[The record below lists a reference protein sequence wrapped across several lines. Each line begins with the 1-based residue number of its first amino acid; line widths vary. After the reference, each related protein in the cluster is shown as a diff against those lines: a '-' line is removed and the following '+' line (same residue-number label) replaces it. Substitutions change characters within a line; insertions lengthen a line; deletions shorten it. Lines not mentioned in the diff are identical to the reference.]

1 MNYTNTKQVKETFEN
16 LINTGRT
23 SRKEPLMKLGAMT
36 TPSNVLDRMTDND
49 FKALDILGSYK
60 GISANS
66 YVAKMSMLWSSIFW
80 KIGEQI
86 LIIGNYVTPFQKYYK
101 ECPVGGDIE
110 EQALRIKNPI
120 DRTTLANSA
129 ILTNYVT
136 QRDNFLHRF
145 KNFNVFSATYNQA
158 EIINIS
164 STWDNIAN
172 SINAE
177 LENIIKSASIYLNDL
192 AISSFSNQYLSGGM
206 DEVTITPI
214 TNQSTAEDVAVT
226 INTLIDRMRISATTE
241 FIPFNRNAN
250 NPSHDIKDI
259 AVSDMLLVCTPDLYN
274 NVNFRTALST
284 YFGGKFNNDKYAFN
298 VILVDSFNTA
308 IDNKTN
314 VTPGYTA
321 LANPKKLKAVLIEE
335 EGLIY
340 RIREHGT
347 YNFDNTATLNTSI
360 FKHIDVLADISDRR
374 KCVAIVE

>member
-1 MNYTNTKQVKETFEN
+1 MSYVDTQKVKETFETI
-16 LINTGRT
+16 INTGRAA
-23 SRKEPLMKLGAMT
+23 RKKPLMKLGEMT
-36 TPSNVLDRMTDND
+36 SPTNALAKMTSDDFASLDVLN
-49 FKALDILGSYK
+49 AYK

-66 YVAKMSMLWSSIFW
+66 YIAKMSMLWSSIFW

-86 LIIGNYVTPFQKYYK
+86 LIVGNYITPFQRFYK

-129 ILTNYVT
+129 ILNNYVT

-145 KNFNVFSATYNQA
+145 KNLMVFSATYNQA

-177 LENIIKSASIYLNDL
+177 LENIIKSASVYLNDL
-192 AISSFSNQYLSGGM
+192 AISAFSNQYLSGGM
-206 DEVTITPI
+206 DVVQIAPI
-214 TNQSTAEDVAVT
+214 TNQSTAEDVAVR
-226 INTLIDRMRISATTE
+226 INTLIDSMRITASTDY
-241 FIPFNRNAN
+241 IPFNLNSN

-274 NVNFRTALST
+274 NINFRTALST

-298 VILVDSFNTA
+298 VVLVDKFNSA
-308 IDNKTN
+308 IDTKTN
-314 VTPGYTA
+314 VTPGYTP
-321 LANPKKLKAVLIEE
+321 LVNPKKLKAVLIEE
-335 EGLIY
+335 QGLIF
-340 RIREHGT
+340 RLREHGT

-360 FKHIDVLADISDRR
+360 FKHIDALADISDRR